1 MSDKKHTQIP
11 LLTLFWNFFLIGSYS
26 FGGYMAL
33 ISIVRKDL
41 VEKKK
46 VLTDEQLLDGV
57 SLASI
62 LPGPVAVNAVVYYG
76 YLLSGIKGSIV
87 SFIGILLP
95 TFFLVTGFAVY
106 YFSRS
111 SEANVDFHIS
121 FVIPVVVAVIASVG
135 FNMAKKQIR
144 FFSQGFIA
152 LVAFI
157 LAITAP
163 NVFIL
168 IITIILGGIA
178 GFFLYGKSEFQ
189 KNQTFIKPSFLT
201 KKELKTLVFAISSVV
216 LAVVLLAIITDQLKT
231 SMYLTSVFSGMS
243 LTLFGGGYVIIPIME
258 QAVVGDLGWLTIEEF
273 NAAISISQITPGP
286 IMTSVTF
293 IGYKMAGITG
303 AIVGTLAIFVP
314 SSLLMIFLSH
324 FQQKIKHFSHIDAI
338 MKGMRS
344 VVIGLI
350 FSGAY
355 VIGANHF
362 DYEVIPWI
370 IFAIS
375 LLLFMFTKIH
385 PALIILVTLLISF
398 L

>member
-1 MSDKKHTQIP
+1 MS
-11 LLTLFWNFFLIGSYS
+11 
-26 FGGYMAL
+26 L

-46 VLTDEQLLDGV
+46 VLSDEQILDGV

-76 YLLSGIKGSIV
+76 FILSGIKGSIV

-95 TFFLVTGFAVY
+95 TFFLVTGFSVY
-106 YFSRS
+106 YFSD
-111 SEANVDFHIS
+111 ANANIDLHIS
-121 FVIPVVVAVIASVG
+121 FVIPVIVAVIMSVG
-135 FNMAKKQIR
+135 FKMAKKQIR
-144 FFSQGFIA
+144 FFSQGCIA
-152 LVAFI
+152 LIALI
-157 LAITAP
+157 IAITAT
-163 NVFIL
+163 NVL
-168 IITIILGGIA
+168 LLVITIVFGGIA
-178 GFFLYGKSEFQ
+178 GYFLYGKSET
-189 KNQTFIKPSFLT
+189 KLNQVQAASSFL
-201 KKELKTLVFAISSVV
+201 KNSELKTLIIAITS
-216 LAVVLLAIITDQLKT
+216 LAVVVFIFAYLTDELKM
-231 SMYLTSVFSGMS
+231 SMYLTSVFSSMS

-258 QAVVGDLGWLTIEEF
+258 QAVVGDLGWLTIDEF

-324 FQQKIKHFSHIDAI
+324 FQQKIKHLSYIDAI

-355 VIGANHF
+355 AIGANHF
-362 DYEVIPWI
+362 DSNAMPWI
-370 IFAIS
+370 IFIIS
-375 LLLFMFTKIH
+375 LLLFVFTKIH
-385 PALIILVTLLISF
+385 PALIILITLLFSF
-398 L
+398 I

>member
-1 MSDKKHTQIP
+1 
-11 LLTLFWNFFLIGSYS
+11 
-26 FGGYMAL
+26 MAL

-46 VLTDEQLLDGV
+46 LLTDEQILDGV

-76 YLLSGIKGSIV
+76 YILSGIKGSIV

-106 YFSRS
+106 YFSMGA
-111 SEANVDFHIS
+111 EANVDFHIS

-152 LVAFI
+152 FVAFI
-157 LAITAP
+157 VAVTAP
-163 NVFIL
+163 NVFFL

-178 GFFLYGKSEFQ
+178 GYFLYGKSASQ
-189 KNQTFIKPSFLT
+189 MDQTAIKPSFLT
-201 KKELKTLVFAISSVV
+201 KRELKTLIFAISSVV
-216 LAVVLLAIITDQLKT
+216 LAVFLLAFITDQLKM

-258 QAVVGDLGWLTIEEF
+258 QAVVYDLGWLTIEEF
-273 NAAISISQITPGP
+273 NAAISISQVTPGP

-303 AIVGTLAIFVP
+303 AIVGTLAIFMP
-314 SSLLMIFLSH
+314 SSLLMIFLSQL
-324 FQQKIKHFSHIDAI
+324 QQKIKHLSSIDAI

-355 VIGANHF
+355 SIGSNHF
-362 DYEVIPWI
+362 DLHVIPWA
-370 IFAIS
+370 IFIIS

-385 PALIILVTLLISF
+385 PALVILVTLLFSF
-398 L
+398 I